1 MDTRYLATFLSVVEA
16 GSVAGAARRLD
27 LAPTTVAQQIK
38 ALELDFGSRLLTR
51 SGRTLRPT
59 VAGTRI
65 LERTRLVVA
74 SIRDLRSDA
83 SETALPAG
91 PLRLGVTPTALMG
104 LLPPVLRTWNERFR
118 GIQIYI
124 EPGTSATLLAKVADG
139 ALDAAVVVHP
149 SFVLPKTCG
158 WLPLRSEP
166 LILLTPAHLKV
177 TDPLATVARE
187 PFIRYDRSVVAG
199 RLADDYLRARDIH
212 PQVQFELDGIEHIAR
227 FVAEGRGV
235 SILPDWPVI
244 GPRATDLRRWK
255 LPAPCP
261 SRTVGL
267 AWLRSSVRTPLSLA
281 IGELLKASGAGGK
294 AAVRAV
300 PGMQRATPF
309 VKE

>member
-16 GSVAGAARRLD
+16 GSMAEAARRLD

-65 LERTRLVVA
+65 LERTRLIVDSV
-74 SIRDLRSDA
+74 RDLRSEA
-83 SETALPAG
+83 CETALPAG

-104 LLPPVLRTWNERFR
+104 LLPPVLRAWNQRYK
-118 GIQIYI
+118 GIEIYI
-124 EPGTSATLLAKVADG
+124 EPGTSMTLLSRVAAG

-149 SFVLPKTCG
+149 SFVLPKTCD
-158 WLPLRSEP
+158 WLPLRKEQ
-166 LILLTPAHLKV
+166 LILLAPAKLKV

-187 PFIRYDRSVVAG
+187 PFIRYDRNVVAG
-199 RLADDYLRARDIH
+199 RLADDYLRARGIH
-212 PQVQFELDGIEHIAR
+212 PHVQFELDGIEHIAR
-227 FVAEGRGV
+227 FVAEGLGV

-244 GPRATDLRRWK
+244 GPRPTDLRRWK
-255 LPAPCP
+255 LPSPCP

-267 AWLRSSVRTPLSLA
+267 VWLRSSVRTPLSLV
-281 IGELLKASGAGGK
+281 IGGLLATPPASPGAPL
-294 AAVRAV
+294 AS
-300 PGMQRATPF
+300 PF